1 LLSSLLQYTSAMFG
15 TLSNTHTVTMGLF
28 FLNMVLEAVA
38 AYLVFVE
45 HKRQSDRSR
54 LFIAFFFLTSSI
66 ASLGEIVIALC
77 APEYAGGFL
86 LMDPMIILF
95 GFLIFFLLWLY
106 PIEMLRPGWIDWR
119 RGLLLLSPWL
129 VFMAAL
135 LMLHH
140 LDIRPLYT
148 INDIVTYI
156 REPNVWLRIV
166 LTFIFIPY
174 GIWLLLMQHN
184 WRNSNAP
191 LEWVRAVVVI
201 TLCMTI
207 TYFASRGLRLFWAN
221 IAHEAL
227 YIGLTLLIL
236 YIELV
241 VRLNV
246 LRPTPTEESDYL
258 PPVVTLELP
267 EETQPSEEPEQKS
280 DVITEVSQRIQ
291 MALDNPDIW
300 QNPDLTQDD
309 LIRMVRTNRRYLQL
323 GIKQLG
329 YDSYPDMINRRRVAY
344 IQEQLHSNPAQNLQN
359 LFYDAGYRSRTS
371 AWRNFTA
378 IAGCSPMEYCES
390 TRVEQ

>member
-1 LLSSLLQYTSAMFG
+1 MFG
-15 TLSNTHTVTMGLF
+15 TLSNTYTTTLGLF
-28 FLNMVLEAVA
+28 FLNMILEAVA
-38 AYLVFVE
+38 AYIVFAE

-54 LFIAFFFLTSSI
+54 LFIAFFFLTSAI
-66 ASLGEIVIALC
+66 ASLGEIVLALC
-77 APEYAGGFL
+77 APEYDGGFL
-86 LMDPMIILF
+86 LMDPIIILF

-129 VFMAAL
+129 FFMAAL

-140 LDIRPLYT
+140 FDIRPLYT
-148 INDIVTYI
+148 LSDIVTYI

-174 GIWLLLMQHN
+174 GVWLLLMQHN

-191 LEWVRAVVVI
+191 LVWVRAVVVI
-201 TLCMTI
+201 TLCMTV
-207 TYFASRGLRLFWAN
+207 TYSASRGLRLFWAN
-221 IAHEAL
+221 IAHEIL
-227 YIGLTLLIL
+227 YVGLTLLIL

-246 LRPTPTEESDYL
+246 LRPTPTEEADYQ
-258 PPVVTLELP
+258 PPVVTLDLP
-267 EETQPSEEPEQKS
+267 GEALPSSEEATEKT

-291 MALDNPDIW
+291 IALDNPDIW
-300 QNPDLTQDD
+300 QNPDLTQDE
-309 LIRMVRTNRRYLQL
+309 LVRMVCTNRRYLQL

-329 YDSYPDMINRRRVAY
+329 YDSYPDMINRRRVTY
-344 IQEQLHSNPAQNLQN
+344 IQEQLRSNPAQNLQT

-378 IAGCSPMEYCES
+378 IAGCSPTEYCEN
-390 TRVEQ
+390 TRIDL